1 MHELHL
7 VNDMIKDLLKAVEK
21 ENVKKVTKLYISM
34 GGLTEITPDTL
45 KFHFTEKAKG
55 TPAEGAVLEISNS
68 KVREIRLKSFD
79 CE

>member
-7 VNDMIKDLLKAVEK
+7 VNDMIDDLIKAVK
-21 ENVKKVTKLYISM
+21 RENVKKVTKVYISL

-45 KFHFTEKAKG
+45 KFHFAEKSKG
-55 TPAEGAVLEISNS
+55 TPAEGAELEISAS
-68 KVREIRLKSFD
+68 EAREIRLKSFD